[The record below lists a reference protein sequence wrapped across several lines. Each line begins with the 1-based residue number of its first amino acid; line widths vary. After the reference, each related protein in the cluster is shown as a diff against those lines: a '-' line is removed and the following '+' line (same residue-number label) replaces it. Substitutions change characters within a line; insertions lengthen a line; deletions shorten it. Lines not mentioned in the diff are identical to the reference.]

1 MSTGKSCISLLQ
13 QRRIEAAIVKPIYE
27 TLAAEFGT
35 ERARALIGT
44 AIRQAAREAG
54 AELARE
60 AGNATSLATFAA
72 VFERWKEGNA
82 FDLDVLVQDDRQ
94 FDFNIRRCAYAE
106 MYQEMGLS
114 AIGDLLSCQRDA
126 ALCEGYDARVT
137 MKRTQTLMQGAA
149 YCDFRYS
156 YDRTP
161 SADAETSPPSGREPD
176 EEKSDP

>member
-1 MSTGKSCISLLQ
+1 MSTGKSRISILQ

-27 TLAAEFGT
+27 TLVAEFGT
-35 ERARALIGT
+35 ERARALIGA

-54 AELARE
+54 TELARE
-60 AGNATSLATFAA
+60 IDNATSLVTFAA

-94 FDFNIRRCAYAE
+94 FDFNVRRCAYAE
-106 MYQEMGLS
+106 MYQEMGLDTL
-114 AIGDLLSCQRDA
+114 GDLLSCQRDA
-126 ALCEGYDARVT
+126 ALCEGYDARIT

-149 YCDFRYS
+149 CCDFRYS

-161 SADAETSPPSGREPD
+161 SADAEGAPPSGREQD
-176 EEKSDP
+176 GEKPAP